1 MQFPDQCNDG
11 VLMPVLPIPM
21 FVALVLAFLLLR
33 AIISHESHVMLL
45 LLIAACAGQSAII
58 ALVQYYG
65 ISALRPV
72 QPVTATFIPPLAWLA
87 FTAVARKP
95 LVLSRDYLHALGPIF
110 TLFCSLFAPA
120 TLDVIIPV
128 LFAGYGAMI
137 LIVLSKG
144 EDSLPHSPLESG
156 GVPLLVWRVIAI
168 SLLASACSDVLITLN
183 FLFGRNT
190 WNLVFVGGLQ
200 AISMLTLG
208 ALSLSHAIDSRRD
221 VEMDSP
227 EPATEVD
234 AAQEAALMERLDDL
248 MARQKPYLDPDL
260 TLSRLGRKLIAPAKN
275 LSAAINRSKGE
286 NVSRYINRHRIE
298 HACSLIT
305 NGTSITTAMLESG
318 FNTKSNFNREFL
330 RLKMVSPSELLAM
343 QTYSKASA
351 KTRF

>member
-1 MQFPDQCNDG
+1 
-11 VLMPVLPIPM
+11 MPVLPIPM

-33 AIISHESHVMLL
+33 AIISRGAHVMLL

-65 ISALRPV
+65 VSALRPV

-95 LVLSRDYLHALGPIF
+95 LVLSRDYLHALGPIL
-110 TLFCSLFAPA
+110 TLFCSVFAPA
-120 TLDVIIPV
+120 TLDVVIPV

-168 SLLASACSDVLITLN
+168 SLLASACSDALIALN

-190 WNLVFVGGLQ
+190 WNLAFVGGLQ
-200 AISMLTLG
+200 ALSMLTLG
-208 ALSLSHAIDSRRD
+208 ALSLSHAIGSRRD
-221 VEMDSP
+221 VETDSP

-234 AAQEAALMERLDDL
+234 AALMERLDDL
-248 MARQKPYLDPDL
+248 MARQRPYLDPDL

-298 HACSLIT
+298 HACGLMLQGVSV
-305 NGTSITTAMLESG
+305 TTAMLESG

-330 RLKMVSPSELLAM
+330 RLKEASPSQWLET
-343 QTYSKASA
+343 QNPQSSFP
-351 KTRF
+351 RRREPN